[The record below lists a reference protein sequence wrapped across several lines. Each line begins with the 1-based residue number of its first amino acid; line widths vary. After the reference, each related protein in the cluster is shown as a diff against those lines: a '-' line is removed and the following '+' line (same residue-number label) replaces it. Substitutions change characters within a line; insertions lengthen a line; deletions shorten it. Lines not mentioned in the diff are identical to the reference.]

1 MDPHPCLSVTGPKAT
16 LRGGSRRIV
25 CRGYITRDAG
35 RLRPHPAGLPIT
47 KRGRARTRGGIVIIS
62 DRHTT
67 VLAHARR
74 SQARCRLNCGLSV
87 PPMTGL
93 PCMRRLEYLW
103 VPKEPTASIG
113 SGIDRSLSEAAATEH
128 PVRCAVSANHQLVWT
143 APMWAPMTGEP
154 ATACEQHSC
163 EEAPIY
169 GDAKRG
175 IDTGRDR
182 ASILGSPKPR
192 LEARA
197 LSAGAV
203 PATGADAAGAAAN
216 SERLRSGHPE
226 AVTFGPGEPRLRRP
240 LLPRQPG
247 RWPHRRPG
255 ARSPEAM
262 DQHSP

>member
-1 MDPHPCLSVTGPKAT
+1 M
-16 LRGGSRRIV
+16 GS
-25 CRGYITRDAG
+25 
-35 RLRPHPAGLPIT
+35 
-47 KRGRARTRGGIVIIS
+47 
-62 DRHTT
+62 
-67 VLAHARR
+67 
-74 SQARCRLNCGLSV
+74 
-87 PPMTGL
+87 
-93 PCMRRLEYLW
+93 
-103 VPKEPTASIG
+103 KEPTASIG